1 MIPLSLLLGVLSGMR
16 EGSTLDRSISFVSIL
31 TTSVPEFASATFL
44 VALFVF
50 KLGWLPGTSSMTGG
64 FNPVELILPV
74 AVLVLYD
81 FGYVTRMTR
90 ASMAEVMTSQYIR
103 TAVLKGLPRKTVIVG
118 HALRNALIAPFTVIV
133 LQLNWLLSGVIVVE
147 VFFAYR
153 GFGKLLYDAR
163 HLRRHLPDRGLHA
176 GGGVRRR
183 VLPVHLRRRL
193 HPAQPA
199 DQVQLMAST
208 VATQTPAAPSRL
220 GSFFGA
226 LGLLRESPIGM
237 LGAAILLFWV
247 TMAILAPVLPLHDP
261 NQAIAPF
268 QKIWATSPKG
278 DFFPLGTDH
287 KGRDILSRLIWG
299 SQRVLIWATLATAV
313 AYVVGMLM
321 GVAAGYLGGW
331 WDEILSF
338 IGNVLLS
345 FPVMVLYII
354 IISNLGSSGLNIV
367 LAVTFA
373 SAPGIMRI
381 VRGLVLDLKTRD
393 YIFAAQTRGESPWRI
408 MLVEL
413 LPNARGPLI
422 VDACLRLGYTVIT
435 IATLGFLGLG
445 LPPPDPDWGQMIAEA
460 VPVGVFAIHAMLIP
474 ALAVSSLVLGFNLLA
489 DGLRE
494 ISLKD

>member
-1 MIPLSLLLGVLSGMR
+1 MA
-16 EGSTLDRSISFVSIL
+16 SI
-31 TTSVPEFASATFL
+31 
-44 VALFVF
+44 
-50 KLGWLPGTSSMTGG
+50 
-64 FNPVELILPV
+64 
-74 AVLVLYD
+74 
-81 FGYVTRMTR
+81 
-90 ASMAEVMTSQYIR
+90 
-103 TAVLKGLPRKTVIVG
+103 TAVP
-118 HALRNALIAPFTVIV
+118 
-133 LQLNWLLSGVIVVE
+133 
-147 VFFAYR
+147 
-153 GFGKLLYDAR
+153 
-163 HLRRHLPDRGLHA
+163 
-176 GGGVRRR
+176 
-183 VLPVHLRRRL
+183 
-193 HPAQPA
+193 
-199 DQVQLMAST
+199 
-208 VATQTPAAPSRL
+208 TPAPPSKL
-220 GSFFGA
+220 TSFLGA
-226 LGLLRESPIGM
+226 LALLRESPVGM

-247 TMAILAPVLPLHDP
+247 AMAILAPILPLHDP

-299 SQRVLIWATLATAV
+299 SQRVLIWATLATSV

-331 WDEILSF
+331 WDEVISF
-338 IGNVLLS
+338 AANVLLS

-408 MLVEL
+408 MLIEL

-445 LPPPDPDWGQMIAEA
+445 LPPPNPDWGQMIAEA
-460 VPVGVFAIHAMLIP
+460 VPVGVFAMHAMLIP